1 MSESKYTSYFTWKYA
16 IYDDVFEKE
25 AGKKEDQEFSQLHVF
40 LGEMEKNE
48 CYIGS

>member
-40 LGEMEKNE
+40 LEKWKE
-48 CYIGS
+48 KK